1 MAKFQSMHKY
11 FVAFLALFLVFND
24 THLTH
29 GRKILKPL
37 NTSTENNNNPHHPPS
52 PDNNNNTPSSNKVE
66 NGVVAM
72 STTTLDHGDGRKT
85 LAGVKISVNGAG
97 PGHSPGAGHKKF
109 GEEDHHDNRK
119 SSMEEGKEVSVNG
132 VGPGPSPGAG
142 HSKTDGTTLKIPS
155 MGAAVVSH
163 DNEDVKDSIE
173 GVGPGHS
180 PGVGHK
186 N

>member
-11 FVAFLALFLVFND
+11 FVAFLALLLVFND

-29 GRKILKPL
+29 ARKILKPL
-37 NTSTENNNNPHHPPS
+37 HSNTENNNNPLHHQPPS
-52 PDNNNNTPSSNKVE
+52 PNNTPSSNKVE
-66 NGVVAM
+66 NGVVPT
-72 STTTLDHGDGRKT
+72 STTTLDHSSSNLDGDRHET
-85 LAGVKISVNGAG
+85 LT
-97 PGHSPGAGHKKF
+97 GHSPGVGHKKF
-109 GEEDHHDNRK
+109 GEENNKK
-119 SSMEEGKEVSVNG
+119 SSMEEDKEASVNG

-142 HSKTDGTTLKIPS
+142 HSKTDRTTLKIPS
-155 MGAAVVSH
+155 MGAAVVSQN
-163 DNEDVKDSIE
+163 NEDVKDSIE